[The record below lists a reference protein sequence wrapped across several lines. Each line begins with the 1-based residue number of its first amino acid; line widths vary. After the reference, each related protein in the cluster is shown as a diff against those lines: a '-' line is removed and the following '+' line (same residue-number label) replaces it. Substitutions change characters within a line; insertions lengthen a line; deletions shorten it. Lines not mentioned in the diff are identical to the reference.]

1 MSIKPV
7 SEDQVQE
14 RARQRQLV
22 REKQKAYQEEQYELV
37 ESNESFTN
45 GIPTVCQRVSKVP
58 GKVPGGGFKGRSGWI
73 APDTRVRVKLREK
86 VKKPQSTLDAA
97 REQKHHYSS
106 VNEMFHNETDGEKKV
121 EEATIDSNVK
131 LPSNSSGKSSQPS
144 VARTESLYHDATRR
158 ALRRELAKV
167 STAHE
172 TSFRPELQA
181 SVPKSRE
188 PRKIQSQ
195 GVFPD
200 AKSWIAQNPFGPGT
214 PRQLPK
220 SSTAG
225 NFYNQST
232 FKHKLDS
239 NLFDDHHEASVASG
253 LAKEK
258 NPTRYGGS
266 ADFDSSRW

>member
-7 SEDQVQE
+7 SEDQIQE
-14 RARQRQLV
+14 RVRQRQLV
-22 REKQKAYQEEQYELV
+22 REKQKAYQDEQYEPV
-37 ESNESFTN
+37 ESNESSTSP
-45 GIPTVCQRVSKVP
+45 IPTVCQRLSKVP

-97 REQKHHYSS
+97 REQKYDYSS
-106 VNEMFHNETDGEKKV
+106 VNEMFHDDTDGEKYV
-121 EEATIDSNVK
+121 EEATVDSKVK
-131 LPSNSSGKSSQPS
+131 LPSNSSAKSSQPS

-172 TSFRPELQA
+172 TSFRPELPA
-181 SVPKSRE
+181 SVSRSKE
-188 PRKIQSQ
+188 PRKVQSQ

-200 AKSWIAQNPFGPGT
+200 SKSWAAQNPFGPGT

-220 SSTAG
+220 SSAVG
-225 NFYNQST
+225 IFDNQCT

-239 NLFDDHHEASVASG
+239 KLFDDHHEASVASG

-258 NPTRYGGS
+258 NPTRYGGN